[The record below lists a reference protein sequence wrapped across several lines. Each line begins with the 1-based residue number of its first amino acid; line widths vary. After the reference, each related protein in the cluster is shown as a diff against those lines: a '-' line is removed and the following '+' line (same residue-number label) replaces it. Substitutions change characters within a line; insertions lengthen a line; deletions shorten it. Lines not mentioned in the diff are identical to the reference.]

1 VILSVIKD
9 RIRKWR
15 VLADDLRT
23 VAHVS
28 KDDKARETLLDPAA
42 SYERMADN
50 AERREELR
58 EPVSKQSASG

>member
-1 VILSVIKD
+1 VVLAVLKD

-28 KDDKARETLLDPAA
+28 KDDKARETLLDTAA
-42 SYERMADN
+42 SYERMAEN
-50 AERREELR
+50 AERRDELR
-58 EPVSKQSASG
+58 EPGRKSSTG